1 MKNLIFLF
9 VLFIAI
15 SCKKEA
21 TAHSEA
27 KVVSLELPE
36 NEGVYKAD
44 AAVAVDSAAAAVEE
58 PGATEP
64 AEAITQKIIK
74 NANLR
79 FESSSLPETYA
90 TILTASKK
98 YKATIQND
106 SEGKNYSSIY
116 RNITVRIPAE
126 NFDNFINEIS
136 KGITYFDQKD
146 ISSQDVTEE
155 YIDVASRIK
164 TKKALEERYL
174 NLLSK
179 ANKVS
184 EMLEV
189 ESQLSA
195 IREEI
200 EAKEGRLK
208 YLQNR
213 VALSTINIEFYKP
226 LAQES
231 GATVSYGTKIWNA
244 IKSGFNSISNFFI
257 GLLEIW
263 PIILILVAL
272 FYFIRKRIK
281 KRGGFFNK
289 KRKEIDNENI

>member
-15 SCKKEA
+15 SCKNDA
-21 TAHSEA
+21 TAHSED

-58 PGATEP
+58 PSATEP

-79 FESSSLPETYA
+79 FESSDLQETYA
-90 TILTASKK
+90 TILTATKK

-281 KRGGFFNK
+281 KTFWCCS
-289 KRKEIDNENI
+289 